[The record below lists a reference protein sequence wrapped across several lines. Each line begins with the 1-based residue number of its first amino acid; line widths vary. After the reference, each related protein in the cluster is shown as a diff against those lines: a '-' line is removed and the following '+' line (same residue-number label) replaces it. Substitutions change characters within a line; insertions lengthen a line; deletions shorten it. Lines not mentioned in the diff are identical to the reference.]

1 MLNLTLICVGRM
13 REKYYIAAFEE
24 YAKRLSPYCKLSLI
38 ELSEVKTAQNPSK
51 AEIKAAL
58 SKEAVEIY
66 RHIPSGSYLV
76 AMCIEANQVSSEE
89 LARIF
94 FDKAGKGVSRLCFI
108 VGSSFG
114 LDEGLKQRCDLRL
127 SMSKMTFPH
136 HLARVMLVEQLY
148 RAVMINE
155 KSKYHK

>member
-1 MLNLTLICVGRM
+1 MLNLTLICMGRM

-38 ELSEVKTAQNPSK
+38 ELPEVKTAQNPSK

-58 SKEAVEIY
+58 FKESQEIA

-76 AMCIEANQVSSEE
+76 AMCIEANQITSEE
-89 LARIF
+89 LAHIF
-94 FDKAGKGVSRLCFI
+94 SQKAGEGMGKLCFI

-136 HLARVMLVEQLY
+136 HLARVMLIEQLY